1 MWRHYLTR
9 VIFQA
14 QNKYLLRSQSGTVE
28 IGDCSPSSIL
38 LKNVRNMMV
47 SQLPIVKHGLCDD
60 YNYAWYSTYS
70 QRFLRAKKHLAIN
83 ARLYGTN
90 HSQTYI
96 GSLHSS
102 RIYSVTPSFNRSIT
116 WHLFVG
122 PNEVAIQ
129 PRTAI

>member
-28 IGDCSPSSIL
+28 IGDYSPSSIL

-60 YNYAWYSTYS
+60 NNYAWYST
-70 QRFLRAKKHLAIN
+70 
-83 ARLYGTN
+83 
-90 HSQTYI
+90 
-96 GSLHSS
+96 
-102 RIYSVTPSFNRSIT
+102 
-116 WHLFVG
+116 
-122 PNEVAIQ
+122 IQ
-129 PRTAI
+129 PKILTCEKASGHKCKIVWY